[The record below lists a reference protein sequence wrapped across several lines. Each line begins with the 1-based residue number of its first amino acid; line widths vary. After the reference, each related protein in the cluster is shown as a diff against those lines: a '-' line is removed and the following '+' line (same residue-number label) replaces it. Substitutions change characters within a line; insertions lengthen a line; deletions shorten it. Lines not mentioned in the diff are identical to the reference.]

1 MFYIT
6 NNHNNDDNNQT
17 VIKDQVWFRER
28 SRKTCDCFIFSHYVG
43 DTSQLMFCSEI
54 YTDYRFLL
62 FYVVKLD
69 DVNTHLIAIE
79 IFNTPSMLI

>member
-1 MFYIT
+1 MLLYL
-6 NNHNNDDNNQT
+6 
-17 VIKDQVWFRER
+17 KDQVWFRER
-28 SRKTCDCFIFSHYVG
+28 SREDAHSFQFSHYVG
-43 DTSQLMFCSEI
+43 DTCQLMFCSKI
-54 YTDYRFLL
+54 YTDYRSLL